1 MPLSDIVMAS
11 ITERGDTGGGT
22 NIGKGGTRIA
32 GPDDHVVI
40 VGGGFSGTLLAINL
54 MRHDG
59 PRATLIERRPR
70 QLARGVAYSAAHE
83 SHLLNVRAG
92 NMSALPDDPDHFV
105 RWLGRRGADEPGGD
119 RTSFVPR
126 TTYGRYLRDLLDE
139 THARAG
145 GRLALVEGAV
155 CALDSGDRITLT
167 MADGSR
173 LDADSAVLALGN
185 LPPHTPPGLSPDA
198 LPARVYCPDPW
209 AADLADGLGD
219 DDTVVLV
226 GTGLTAIDA
235 ALLLDARGFA
245 GTMIALSRRGLVP
258 RRHVDGGP
266 ATRGVSQKPQ
276 GGLAD
281 LIVHVRARAAELGWR
296 AAVDELRP
304 VTQMMWGAA
313 SQGDRARFLRHLR
326 PYWDV
331 HRHRLAPHVAD
342 RVEALV
348 ASGRLRFAAGKLA
361 GAVGQGEH
369 ADLSWRPRGCVDTVV
384 TRAARIV
391 NCTGPQGDLLR
402 SDEPLVR
409 HLLDSGAIRPD
420 PLRLGVDVDAQSR
433 VIRGDGGADDRLH
446 CIGPMTRGGL
456 WEVVAVPDIRQQS
469 WDLAR
474 RLSNAQWVGGEGL

>member
-1 MPLSDIVMAS
+1 MATS
-11 ITERGDTGGGT
+11 ITIGTGIGTGTGTGGV
-22 NIGKGGTRIA
+22 GTRIA

-54 MRHDG
+54 MRHGG
-59 PRATLIERRPR
+59 PRATLIERRSR
-70 QLARGVAYSAAHE
+70 QLARGVAYSAAHP

-105 RWLGRRGADEPGGD
+105 RWLGERGEGD
-119 RTSFVPR
+119 RTTFVPR
-126 TTYGRYLRDLLDE
+126 TTYGRYLRTMLDD
-139 THARAG
+139 TVARSG
-145 GRLALVEGAV
+145 GRLALVEGEV
-155 CALDSGDRITLT
+155 CALESGDRIALT
-167 MADGSR
+167 MADGAR
-173 LDADSAVLALGN
+173 IVADSAVLALGN
-185 LPPHTPPGLSPDA
+185 LPPHTPPGLSPEA
-198 LPARVYCPDPW
+198 LPDRAYCPDPW
-209 AADLADGLGD
+209 ASDLAEGLRD
-219 DDTVVLV
+219 DDTIVLV

-235 ALLLDARGFA
+235 ALLLDARGFT
-245 GTMIALSRRGLVP
+245 GTMLALSRRGLVP
-258 RRHVDGGP
+258 RRHVDGAP
-266 ATRGVSQKPQ
+266 ATRGVTDKPQ

-281 LIVHVRARAAELGWR
+281 LIVHVRARAHVLGWR

-313 SQGDRARFLRHLR
+313 AQRERARFLRHLR

-331 HRHRLAPHVAD
+331 HRHRLAPRVAD
-342 RVEALV
+342 RVDALV
-348 ASGRLRFAAGKLA
+348 AEGRLRFAAGKLVDA
-361 GAVGQGEH
+361 QAQGTH
-369 ADLSWRPRGCVDTVV
+369 AALRWRPRGSTDPVV

-402 SDEPLVR
+402 SDEPLIR
-409 HLLDSGAIRPD
+409 HLVASGAIRPD

-433 VIRGDGGADDRLH
+433 AIRRDGSADDRLH